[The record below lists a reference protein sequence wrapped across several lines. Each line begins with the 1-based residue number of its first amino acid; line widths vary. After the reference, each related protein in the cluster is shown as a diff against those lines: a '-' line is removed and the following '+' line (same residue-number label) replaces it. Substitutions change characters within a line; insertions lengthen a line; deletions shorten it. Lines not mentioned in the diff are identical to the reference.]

1 MKSTT
6 SHSKADQKHTNKDVI
21 NSIQSKVQQTQDNKT
36 DNKMSKQ
43 AVDSSLVDPITGVL
57 KLKKN
62 KNKKTKEVSLTIN
75 HNNLKALV

>member
-6 SHSKADQKHTNKDVI
+6 NHPKGDQKHTNQDVI
-21 NSIQSKVQQTQDNKT
+21 NSIQSKAQQTQDNKT

-43 AVDSSLVDPITGVL
+43 VIDSSLVDPITGVL